1 MKDNGFPLC
10 KSWPNWQEKNGE
22 DFPTRDGII
31 EEEKE
36 RKPLPEIL
44 TVTQVTLY
52 LKQLIETDILLQRVW
67 VRGEISNFT
76 LHSSGHMYFTLKD
89 QASRLRAVMF
99 KRENQWLKFQ
109 PYDGL
114 EVVAAGRIAVYQK
127 NGEYQLYVELM
138 EAAGLGS
145 LYLAFE
151 QLKSRLAQEGLF
163 APERK
168 KPIPLLPRKIGV
180 ITSPTGAAVR
190 DIIRILHRRHPRV
203 DILVIPAQVQGD
215 TAPASLVKALQIAGG
230 LNDLDLVIIGRGG
243 GSAEELWAFN
253 DEAVARAVA
262 ACPHP
267 VISGVGHET
276 DFTITDFVAD
286 LRAPTPSGA
295 AELSVPEI
303 AEVANRIKLYTG
315 NLCALFTRL
324 CARKRAHLE
333 RLVFRPVLRQ
343 PDRLIAVRRQQVDEG
358 KEELIRRMKVILEDK
373 RKSLRK
379 EMARLDA
386 LSPLAVLNR
395 GYSICF
401 RETDGQVVKRSG
413 EVTPGEDIRVVLG
426 SGQLR
431 AKVEAVQEDVSG

>member
-1 MKDNGFPLC
+1 MK
-10 KSWPNWQEKNGE
+10 KK
-22 DFPTRDGII
+22 
-31 EEEKE
+31 KE
-36 RKPLPEIL
+36 RNPLPEIL
-44 TVTQVTLY
+44 TVTQVTIY
-52 LKQLIETDILLQRVW
+52 LKQLIETDQLLQKVW
-67 VRGEISNFT
+67 VRGEISNFK

-89 QASRLRAVMF
+89 QTSCLRAVMF
-99 KRENQWLKFQ
+99 RRENQWLKFQ

-114 EVVAAGRIAVYQK
+114 EVVAAGRIAVYPK

-168 KPIPLLPRKIGV
+168 KPIPVLPRKIGV

-203 DILVIPAQVQGD
+203 DILVIPAQVQGE
-215 TAPASLVKALQIAGG
+215 TAPASLVKALQIAGS
-230 LNDLDLVIIGRGG
+230 LKELDLVIIARGG

-276 DFTITDFVAD
+276 DFTITDLVAD

-303 AEVANRIKLYTG
+303 TALANRIKLYTD
-315 NLCALFTRL
+315 NLYALFTRL
-324 CARKRAHLE
+324 CARKRAELE
-333 RLVFRPVLRQ
+333 RLVCRPVLRQ
-343 PDRLIAVRRQQVDEG
+343 PERWIAVRRQQVDEG
-358 KEELIRRMKVILEDK
+358 KEELIRRMKLLLEDK
-373 RKSLRK
+373 RKLLRK

-386 LSPLAVLNR
+386 LSPLAVMKR
-395 GYSICF
+395 GYSICL
-401 RETDGQVVKRSG
+401 RESDGQVVKESG
-413 EVTPGEDIRVVLG
+413 AVTPGEDLRILLSRG
-426 SGQLR
+426 KLR
-431 AKVEAVQEDVSG
+431 AKVEAVLEDVMG